1 MALES
6 ASFIAGLNQAN
17 PLATDSVAQADDHI
31 RLIKSVLKNT
41 FPNLTGAVT
50 ATQSQLN
57 TPVPVGFIGMWSG
70 STAAVPTGW
79 ALCDGTNGT
88 PDLRDRFIVGA
99 GTTYAVGATGGANT
113 VTLTTSQIPSHTHD
127 ISGSTGN
134 ESASHTHVFSGT
146 TNTAGAHTHT
156 LSGYGKDGSTFS
168 WPDLEGRGSFRTIS
182 NGVNSAGDHSHTVS
196 GTTQTA
202 STSHTHTF
210 SGSTTVTGGGASHEN
225 RPPYYALAYIM
236 KV

>member
-31 RLIKSVLKNT
+31 RLIKAVLKNT

-70 STAAVPTGW
+70 STATVPTGW

-99 GTTYAVGATGGANT
+99 GSTYAVGATGGANT
-113 VTLTTSQIPSHTHD
+113 VTLTTSQIPSHSHD
-127 ISGSTGN
+127 ISSVG
-134 ESASHTHVFSGT
+134 V
-146 TNTAGAHTHT
+146 TNTVGAHTHAYT
-156 LSGYGKDGSTFS
+156 DPGHFHTSTWSNINDFNQGSATPPGAEAFPDDNTGTFTVNT
-168 WPDLEGRGSFRTIS
+168 DTKTTGITIQT
-182 NGVNSAGDHSHTVS
+182 AGDHAHSLNI
-196 GTTQTA
+196 
-202 STSHTHTF
+202 TS
-210 SGSTTVTGGGASHEN
+210 SATVTGGGAAHEN